1 MARAHMK
8 LEAGRSPFRR
18 GVPDRI
24 GSEEAEGRTTG
35 IEDEEAALEVVEL
48 VELLLDEGVEVLEDV
63 ELLVRLCEVAA
74 LVKGLDDCSVLEL
87 GDGIGEAGPASTW
100 TWAEGI
106 GAALEMICT
115 G

>member
-1 MARAHMK
+1 MK
-8 LEAGRSPFRR
+8 FGAGRSPFRR

-35 IEDEEAALEVVEL
+35 IKEEEVALEDVEL
-48 VELLLDEGVEVLEDV
+48 VELLLDERVDELEDV

-74 LVKGLDDCSVLEL
+74 LVEGLDDCSVLEL

-106 GAALEMICT
+106 GAALEMTCT